1 MKPVKKRKLL
11 YALSLLTA
19 TVCLAA
25 ACKQD
30 AEAAAKKKIYITEG
44 ETSKISVKGATR
56 KTNWKISKA
65 SVANIT
71 KGKGYLNITGTAK
84 GRTTLNATISKKNYA
99 YEVVVETP
107 SISESSVSLYM
118 GDFVM
123 LRINGTN
130 RKTVWKSK
138 NKNIASID
146 KNTGEVTAVSA
157 GETSVYTKLGD
168 KTYTCQVVIEKEPE
182 ISIEDLYI
190 KNGEN
195 NIYGKIYRPEGEGK
209 FPAIILSH
217 GYNGTGNDFINECT
231 YFAQNG
237 YIAYAY
243 DFCGGSGRSKSTG
256 NSTDMTIFT
265 EKSDLLAVFDY
276 IYALEDVDPSRVY
289 LFGGS
294 QGGLVTT
301 LAAEERADKVK
312 AMALYFPALCIPDN
326 WRNTF
331 PDVTKIPEVYD
342 FWGLK
347 LGKKFFTDMHD
358 FKVFDTIGNYD
369 KNVLII
375 HGDKDPIV
383 PLSYS
388 ERAVKTYQHAELIVL
403 PGEAHGFTP
412 AGGKTAREK
421 VLHFLEENK

>member
-1 MKPVKKRKLL
+1 MLRRKQKLF
-11 YALSLLTA
+11 YVLSLLIA
-19 TVCLAA
+19 TICLSIGPKQNIQAA
-25 ACKQD
+25 T
-30 AEAAAKKKIYITEG
+30 KKVYITEG
-44 ETSKISVKGATR
+44 ETTKISVKGATK
-56 KTNWKISKA
+56 KTGWKTSKSSIA
-65 SVANIT
+65 KLI
-71 KGKGYLNITGTAK
+71 KDKGYVTIKGLKK
-84 GRTTLNATISKKNYA
+84 GRTKINAVISGKPYTC
-99 YEVVVETP
+99 EIIVEKP
-107 SISESSVSLYM
+107 SISETSLTLNT

-123 LRINGTN
+123 LKINGTH
-130 RKTVWKSK
+130 RKTIWKSR
-138 NKNIASID
+138 NKDIASID
-146 KNTGEVTAVSA
+146 KNTGEVIAMKS
-157 GETSVYTKLGD
+157 GETNVYTKIG
-168 KTYTCQVVIEKEPE
+168 KKEYSCHVTVAKKAE
-182 ISIEDLYI
+182 ISIEDLSI

-195 NIYGKIYRPEGEGK
+195 TIYGKIYRPEGEGK

-217 GYNGTGNDFINECT
+217 GYNGTGNDFVNECK

-243 DFCGGSGRSKSTG
+243 DFCGGSTHSKSTG
-256 NSTDMTIFT
+256 ASTDMTIFT

-276 IYALEDVDPSRVY
+276 IYAAEDVDQGHVY

-331 PDVTKIPEVYD
+331 PDINKIPDVYD

-347 LGKKFFTDMHD
+347 LGKKFFTDIHD
-358 FKVFDTIGNYD
+358 FEVFDTIGNYD

-388 ERAVKTYQHAELIVL
+388 EKAVNTYAHAELIVL

-421 VLHFLEENK
+421 VLNFLQENH